1 MTSRD
6 PEADGGGLR
15 EIVII
20 SGLSGSGKSAATRCF
35 EDMGFFCVDNLP
47 AQLIPVFA
55 ELCAKT
61 DTIRRAALVV
71 DIREGAFLQ
80 HFPEVLRRLR
90 QEGHPV
96 TLLFLEADDDV
107 LIRRFS
113 ESRRPH
119 PLALNEPLETGIR
132 REREVLE
139 GLRALADIR
148 VDTSRYN
155 VHELKKYLHD
165 NFQEK
170 RPGGPTVITLIS
182 FGYKY
187 GIPDESDLLFDTRFI
202 QNPFFVDGLKHLTGL
217 DGPVREFL
225 HSQPE
230 YNDFF
235 HKLSELLLFL
245 IPRYHR
251 EGKTYLT
258 ISVGC
263 TGGRHRSV
271 AMAQELSDRLTAEGY
286 SIKTKH
292 RDLEKE

>member
-1 MTSRD
+1 MSQRESTR
-6 PEADGGGLR
+6 EERGLH

-55 ELCAKT
+55 ELCSKT

-71 DIREGAFLQ
+71 DVREGAFLE
-80 HFPEVLRRLR
+80 HFPGVLQHLR
-90 QEGHPV
+90 QGDHPV
-96 TLLFLEADDDV
+96 TLIFLEASDDV

-119 PLALNEPLETGIR
+119 PLALNAPLAAGIR
-132 REREVLE
+132 REREVLAS
-139 GLRALADIR
+139 LRAMADIL

-155 VHELKKYLHD
+155 VHDLRKYISD
-165 NFQEK
+165 NFQE
-170 RPGGPTVITLIS
+170 RWPGGAMNITLVS

-217 DGPVREFL
+217 DPPVREFL
-225 HSQPE
+225 HTQAE

-235 HKLSELLLFL
+235 AKLGEMLLFL
-245 IPRYHR
+245 IPMYLR

-258 ISVGC
+258 ISIGC

-271 AMAQELSDRLTAEGY
+271 AMAQELSDLLTAKGY
-286 SIKTKH
+286 SIRTKH

>member
-1 MTSRD
+1 MSS
-6 PEADGGGLR
+6 PEAGRGSRGLH

-35 EDMGFFCVDNLP
+35 EDMGYFCVDNLP

-55 ELCAKT
+55 DLFWKT
-61 DTIRRAALVV
+61 DTIRRSALVV
-71 DIREGAFLQ
+71 DVREGAFLE
-80 HFPEVLRRLR
+80 HFPEVLAHLR
-90 QEGHPV
+90 KEDHPV
-96 TLLFLEADDDV
+96 TLLFLEASDDV

-132 REREVLE
+132 REREVLA
-139 GLRALADIR
+139 GLRSMADIL
-148 VDTSRYN
+148 VDTSRTN
-155 VHELKKYLHD
+155 VHELRKYIHD

-170 RPGGPTVITLIS
+170 GPGGAMNITLVS

-217 DGPVREFL
+217 DRPVRDFL
-225 HSQPE
+225 HAQSE
-230 YNDFF
+230 YLDFF
-235 HKLSELLLFL
+235 EKLSELLLFL
-245 IPRYHR
+245 VPRYHR

-271 AMAQELSDRLTAEGY
+271 AMAQELSDRLNSRGY

>member
-1 MTSRD
+1 MSLQ
-6 PEADGGGLR
+6 EAGDEAGRLH

-35 EDMGFFCVDNLP
+35 EDMGYFCVDNLP
-47 AQLIPVFA
+47 SQLIPVFA
-55 ELCAKT
+55 DLCSKT

-71 DIREGAFLQ
+71 DVREGAFLQ

-90 QEGHPV
+90 AEEHPV
-96 TLLFLEADDDV
+96 TLLFLEASDDV

-119 PLALNEPLETGIR
+119 PLAVNEPLETGIR
-132 REREVLE
+132 REREVLAP
-139 GLRALADIR
+139 LRSLADIR
-148 VDTSRYN
+148 VDTSRIN
-155 VHELKKYLHD
+155 VHDLKKYIHD
-165 NFQEK
+165 NFQQR
-170 RPGGPTVITLIS
+170 RPGGSMVITLVS

-187 GIPDESDLLFDTRFI
+187 GIPEESDLLFDTRFI
-202 QNPFFVDGLKHLTGL
+202 QNPFFVAGLKHLTGL
-217 DGPVREFL
+217 DQPVREFL
-225 HSQPE
+225 HAQNE
-230 YNDFF
+230 YNEFF
-235 HKLSELLLFL
+235 TKLDELLLFL
-245 IPRYHR
+245 IPHYHR

-271 AMAQELSDRLTAEGY
+271 AMAQELSDRLNSRGY

>member
-1 MTSRD
+1 MSPRETGR
-6 PEADGGGLR
+6 GGRGLH

-55 ELCAKT
+55 ELCSKT

-71 DIREGAFLQ
+71 DVREGAFLD
-80 HFPEVLRRLR
+80 HFPEVLRHLR
-90 QEGHPV
+90 EEENPV
-96 TLLFLEADDDV
+96 TLLFLEASDDV
-107 LIRRFS
+107 IIRRFS

-119 PLALNEPLETGIR
+119 PLAVNEPLEAGIR
-132 REREVLE
+132 REREVLAS
-139 GLRALADIR
+139 LRSMADIL

-155 VHELKKYLHD
+155 VHDLKKYIHD

-170 RPGGPTVITLIS
+170 GPGGAMNITLVS

-225 HSQPE
+225 HAQAE
-230 YNDFF
+230 YMDFF
-235 HKLSELLLFL
+235 EKLGELLLFL

-271 AMAQELSDRLTAEGY
+271 AMAQELSDQLMSRGY